1 VLAQHRAAQ
10 GNGPPR
16 TVLDLLARLE
26 AAALRTGRH
35 RSVFEIRLLQAL
47 AHQATGDLP
56 TALTTLANAVAEA
69 PEADSYVRLFLDE
82 RDPMMSLLR
91 HAAAATGDGAVQ
103 AHARRLL
110 RHAAPAADGAQ
121 PLPDPLSQR
130 ELEVLRLLDSELT
143 GPEIARRLY
152 VSVNTL
158 RTHTK
163 RIFTKLDV
171 TTRAAAVRRAHDRGL
186 L

>member
-1 VLAQHRAAQ
+1 MSSRLASE
-10 GNGPPR
+10 PM
-16 TVLDLLARLE
+16 
-26 AAALRTGRH
+26 
-35 RSVFEIRLLQAL
+35 
-47 AHQATGDLP
+47 
-56 TALTTLANAVAEA
+56 VA
-69 PEADSYVRLFLDE
+69 
-82 RDPMMSLLR
+82 LLR
-91 HAAAATGDGAVQ
+91 HAATATVDPSSGRAEAGTAMRT
-103 AHARRLL
+103 HARRLL
-110 RHAAPAADGAQ
+110 HHAAVPAGALDR

-143 GPEIARRLY
+143 GPQIARRLY

-171 TTRAAAVRRAHDRGL
+171 TTRAAAVRSARERGL